1 MGRYSRIWT
10 VFKKELVETL
20 RDRRTLMAM
29 VFVPIVLYPVLM
41 LVLVQALSSEKGR
54 QEQREYRVVVPTQ
67 AQKEWLA
74 QILANEDAEVAAWQA
89 EMEVIEGS
97 DTAKNESTREQ
108 LRTRLGSEQIKI
120 SVAEDASKLWE
131 LVRSGI
137 FHAAVI
143 EREIDAKAEGAAD
156 GNRLVQILYSDTSPL
171 SEVVFGQLNRI
182 LSNEAQRQIRTR
194 VVKMA
199 GSVDVLTP
207 VITTNLSTTSPD
219 RQFAKALA
227 LIVPFLLVTMTVTG
241 AMYPAID
248 LTAGERERGT
258 LETLAV
264 SPVPT
269 GQIVAGKF
277 GVIVTIA
284 MLTTALNL
292 ASMTAV
298 IHYGGIGDIIA
309 AGNAAATDLDAAAAE
324 EDLLVNPAAPG
335 TMEWLQRDHLLHRQ
349 RLEAENANKSTFV
362 ATAAPVV
369 LLAMIPFAVLF
380 GGVMLAVCSFART
393 FKEAQNY
400 MMPVMMSAIV
410 PAMVV
415 SYMPTIELTGV
426 LTVIP
431 VANIVILMRELFL
444 GNFDV
449 STVALVLISTC
460 FYAAAAVA
468 MAARIYGNES
478 VLFSDVGSYKTLLQR
493 RYFRAEAAPSASFA
507 ILLLAVL
514 FPINFYMQSSLA
526 DPMGGW
532 QGFAK
537 PVIVTQ
543 LVLFAATPI
552 LLAWYMKLDLVNT
565 FSLRMPKM
573 VHLVAAT
580 IMALTVV
587 PVALMLSRHVKNWL
601 GSEQSMAQLKA
612 LEEGL
617 SGAPV
622 LGLIIVFA
630 VLPGICEE
638 FAFRG
643 FLQSGLRRS
652 LAPLRAVLVVGIIFG
667 IYHIQVVKIPT
678 TALLGVVLAIVCW
691 RTRSILPGIIIHV
704 CNNGL
709 ALAAEW
715 LKDKQKDGRLADMYG
730 INEALTVTGAGI
742 NLREAIFLAIF
753 FAALAAI
760 WFTSHPEDQRTNASA
775 RERAPAAQ

>member
-10 VFKKELVETL
+10 VYRKELIETL

-54 QEQREYRVVVPTQ
+54 QEQREYRVVVPTE
-67 AQKEWLA
+67 AQKQWLEGV
-74 QILANEDAEVAAWQA
+74 LANEDAEVAAWQQQLEA
-89 EMEVIEGS
+89 LHGS
-97 DTAKNESTREQ
+97 DAVETANTREQ
-108 LRTRLGSEQIKI
+108 LRTRLGSAQIKI
-120 SVAEDASKLWE
+120 AVADDPSHLWD
-131 LVRSGI
+131 LVRSGL

-143 EREIDAKAEGAAD
+143 TREIDAQSDAARD

-171 SEVVFGQLNRI
+171 SEVVSGQLNRI
-182 LSNEAQRQIRTR
+182 LSNEAERQIRTR
-194 VVKMA
+194 VESLA
-199 GSVDVLTP
+199 GSLDVLTP
-207 VITTNLSTTSPD
+207 VITSNLSTTSPD

-284 MLTTALNL
+284 MLTTTLNL

-309 AGNAAATDLDAAAAE
+309 AGNAATTDLDAAAAE
-324 EDLLVNPAAPG
+324 EALLENPAQPG
-335 TMEWLQRDHLLHRQ
+335 SMEWLQKDHLQRRQ
-349 RLEAENANKSTFV
+349 RLELEKAGKATFV
-362 ATAAPVV
+362 AEAVPVV
-369 LLAMIPFAVLF
+369 LLSMIPFAVLF

-415 SYMPTIELTGV
+415 SYMPTIELKGV

-444 GNFDV
+444 GNFEA
-449 STVALVLISTC
+449 STVALCLISTC
-460 FYAAAAVA
+460 FYAAAAVVT
-468 MAARIYGNES
+468 AARIYGNES

-493 RYFRAEAAPSASFA
+493 KFLRPAAAPSASFA

-514 FPINFYMQSSLA
+514 FPINFYVQSSLG
-526 DPMGGW
+526 DPMAGW
-532 QGFAK
+532 QGLAK
-537 PVIVTQ
+537 PVVVTQ
-543 LVLFAATPI
+543 LLLFAATPI
-552 LLAWYMKLDLVNT
+552 CLAWYMKLDLVNT
-565 FSLRMPKM
+565 FSLRMPKPT
-573 VHLVAAT
+573 HL
-580 IMALTVV
+580 ALAVLMGLSVV
-587 PVALMLSRHVKNWL
+587 PVSQVIAKNVLALFGESASLSEFEFL
-601 GSEQSMAQLKA
+601 ATSMMSMPVVA
-612 LEEGL
+612 LL
-617 SGAPV
+617 
-622 LGLIIVFA
+622 LIFA

-643 FLQSGLRRS
+643 FLQSGLRS
-652 LAPLRAVLVVGIIFG
+652 SMGAGRAALLVGLIFG
-667 IYHIQVVKIPT
+667 LYHIQLIKIPT
-678 TALLGVVLAIVCW
+678 TGILGIFLALVCW
-691 RTRSILPGIIIHV
+691 RTGSLLPGIIIHI

-709 ALAAEW
+709 GTLAAWMSENQS
-715 LKDKQKDGRLADMYG
+715 DTRLLDLYG
-730 INEALTVTGAGI
+730 MVDTLDVPAAGI
-742 NLREAIFLAIF
+742 TLRDAIFLTIF
-753 FAALAAI
+753 LAALTLIWITSKPEAEPQAASS
-760 WFTSHPEDQRTNASA
+760 TPLA
-775 RERAPAAQ
+775 AAQ